1 MLTDLKLTAPLPIA
15 RAGLSSMPYG
25 ARARQAP
32 RQGLPRPA
40 AGVVDA
46 RAPKSR
52 AHGHETRA
60 RRGIGRGRA
69 ILRQGWARHAAGDS
83 PSHHGHGAGYGF
95 ATQPC
100 SGGAIFLMASIAPI
114 ITSAFRTPAF
124 RRLVAISC
132 CASAC

>member
-1 MLTDLKLTAPLPIA
+1 LRLRRELADCHVLDHAPA
-15 RAGLSSMPYG
+15 
-25 ARARQAP
+25 
-32 RQGLPRPA
+32 QGLMA
-40 AGVVDA
+40 LSVMGV
-46 RAPKSR
+46 R
-52 AHGHETRA
+52 E
-60 RRGIGRGRA
+60 
-69 ILRQGWARHAAGDS
+69 GWARHAAGDS